1 MKKKKFDK
9 FDIFVLA
16 LNFSAIIQNTWASCF
31 ISTFFFWKNEITQFF
46 STHSVPYMGKG
57 TFTVIVN
64 QTENKAKTASCDSQ
78 FFIPGFP
85 ASKLRAEKL
94 VLSSYGR
101 KLSNGEGK
109 VIKKCIYG
117 IKFLSSCH
125 GKMYK
130 FIYVG
135 CLLVVVV
142 VVLEKEAPFNLFFI
156 LLWGLTLKSEVDL
169 RSYQLYDIHTHIC
182 PVVFIF

>member
-1 MKKKKFDK
+1 MNEKKNLINLILFSRPQFLPSFKKHELH
-9 FDIFVLA
+9 VL
-16 LNFSAIIQNTWASCF
+16 FPPSW
-31 ISTFFFWKNEITQFF
+31 NEITQFF
-46 STHSVPYMGKG
+46 PTHSVPYMGKG

-117 IKFLSSCH
+117 IKFPH
-125 GKMYK
+125 GMAKC
-130 FIYVG
+130 INLYVG
-135 CLLVVVV
+135 CLLVVGSSIQSIFYIVMRFNSQKWGRLT
-142 VVLEKEAPFNLFFI
+142 VLSTLWHSYSYMSRCIYI
-156 LLWGLTLKSEVDL
+156 LMRWNPLS
-169 RSYQLYDIHTHIC
+169 C
-182 PVVFIF
+182 

>member
-16 LNFSAIIQNTWASCF
+16 LNSSAIIQNTWASCF
-31 ISTFFFWKNEITQFF
+31 ISTFFFCEKKKNEITKFF

-101 KLSNGEGK
+101 VLSNGEGK

-117 IKFLSSCH
+117 IKFLSSWQN
-125 GKMYK
+125 
-130 FIYVG
+130 V
-135 CLLVVVV
+135 
-142 VVLEKEAPFNLFFI
+142 
-156 LLWGLTLKSEVDL
+156 
-169 RSYQLYDIHTHIC
+169 
-182 PVVFIF
+182 